1 MGLYLKLPNTIGVT
15 WIPKSL
21 KKDEFRV
28 LVDNRGGEY
37 AQNKQGFVVPKAV
50 LEQPEEGQK

>member
-1 MGLYLKLPNTIGVT
+1 MDT
-15 WIPKSL
+15 KSL

-50 LEQPEEGQK
+50 LEQPEEEQK